1 MQPRGEMTR
10 GELDKRAASFREFCG
25 LDDCSP
31 IGDIEDLVKNW
42 IGYDLIREPHD
53 VSFAA
58 FVVADSTYQYRIVFN
73 EKQYFS
79 EAFFRFSIAHEL
91 AHTDLHLD
99 ILMNY
104 PGRVLHR
111 SKALIGARDD
121 VIEREADQF
130 ASSFLIPQK
139 GIKAIIRKDDPTAGL
154 IEKIAEHFKVST
166 YAASLRH
173 QDVTTDLCNLIVTD
187 CASGLVQFERHSQ
200 KWHERYRRP
209 LFQGKPL
216 PENSV
221 TRYYLDNLSTK
232 TEDTDKLSVWLPDA
246 KGAEETETLEST
258 FRVDYCNKLFTLL
271 TILE

>member
-1 MQPRGEMTR
+1 MPPRGEIPR
-10 GELDKRAASFREFCG
+10 RELDKRAASFRAFCG
-25 LDDCSP
+25 LDDSSP
-31 IGDIEDLVKNW
+31 IGDIEDLVKNG
-42 IGYDLIREPHD
+42 IGYDLVRVPHE
-53 VSFAA
+53 VPFAA
-58 FVVADSTYQYRIVFN
+58 YVESDPAHQYRIVFN

-99 ILMNY
+99 ILLDY

-111 SKALIGARDD
+111 SKALVGARDD

-130 ASSFLIPQK
+130 ASSFLIPEK
-139 GIKAIIRKDDPTAGL
+139 GIKALIRKDDPSASL
-154 IEKIAEHFKVST
+154 IEKIADHFVVST

-187 CASGLVQFERHSQ
+187 CASGLVQLERHSQ
-200 KWHERYRRP
+200 KWHERYKRP

-216 PENSV
+216 PEYSV
-221 TRYYLDNLSTK
+221 TRYYLDNLSK
-232 TEDTDKLSVWLPDA
+232 ATEAEDKLSVWLPDA
-246 KGAEETETLEST
+246 EGAEETTTLEST